1 MVVEKSIKNLENSQA
16 LLTIKVDAQSI
27 ADAYQKKLAKYQKD
41 ILMDGFRKGKA
52 PLSLIERKYGDM
64 IYEESTFE
72 ELEKHLHEVI
82 ETLQDNEKPLAYST
96 PVLQDEEKLLPFKK
110 GEDLTFSVTYDVYP
124 SIAVENYKGRDVE
137 VSGYEISD
145 EDVQKEIDKLLDQ
158 NAIVKTK
165 DGSVAKNDIVT
176 VDYVE
181 IDGDGNEVES
191 TKRSG
196 FTFTVGSGYN
206 LYKLDDDIV
215 GMNKGEEKTIEK
227 KYAEDD
233 TAFPNESKKIKVKI
247 DEVKVKELPALD
259 DEFAQDVKEEY
270 KTVEDLKKGT
280 KEKLEKDAEEYLK
293 SDKVEAL
300 LAILEKETKFDLPK
314 SMVEVELES
323 SWKRFVRQSGLDEE
337 VFEKFMKMQDQ
348 TKESIIESWRPDA
361 EKNVRQQLI
370 LEEIKKKEDFP
381 VDEEEF
387 KKACDERLKNI
398 QDESSL
404 EYYKGMIKDEMQFAK
419 VVPFLLENNNFI
431 TKEKKSYKEFMERV

>member
-280 KEKLEKDAEEYLK
+280 REKLEKDA
-293 SDKVEAL
+293 
-300 LAILEKETKFDLPK
+300 
-314 SMVEVELES
+314 
-323 SWKRFVRQSGLDEE
+323 WKRFERQSGLDEE

-370 LEEIKKKEDFP
+370 LEEVKKKEDFP
-381 VDEEEF
+381 IDEEEF